1 MILLVDEDV
10 TTLHNLKS
18 ALEAGGFTAMARDEP
33 YQALRLAG
41 EEVPDLI
48 ICEVRMSEMSG
59 FDFLHTY
66 RSRFPARK
74 TPFLF
79 LSSLARPEQIAR
91 GLDKGADDYLIKPI
105 DAVLLCAKVRS
116 HLRLASSYGLKVTR
130 GTLNQLPFTA
140 LIRQCERSGL
150 TGVIE
155 IFDEDLHASLP
166 FAAGRLDDSAV
177 SDELLERLVES
188 ATARFAIVA
197 VPAPAPAVEVPEE
210 GDEIWELAP
219 EDEALFQ
226 ALPEGAGAVAD
237 EAAPF
242 ALSALPEAQA
252 EIGAPPDEIG
262 AVETSALDAPPSG
275 LLSGVQVGGKL
286 FQVQTEVPEGIPR
299 RVVTVATYHGKALI
313 KRETVCA
320 RCAARDDLRR
330 VMAAQHQ
337 GVEAEV
343 RGRVERFIATSH
355 GAAASVR
362 PPSFDELF
370 QQGKDR
376 VAAGDPRDALR
387 LWEAALAIE
396 PGNVL
401 LARNIELLRT
411 RLAAS

>member
-10 TTLHNLKS
+10 TTLRDLKD
-18 ALEAGGFTAMARDEP
+18 ALEVGGYSVMAHDEP
-33 YQALRLAG
+33 YQALKLAG
-41 EEVPDLI
+41 QEVPDLI

-66 RSRFPARK
+66 RARFPARK
-74 TPFLF
+74 TPFLL
-79 LSSLARPEQIAR
+79 LSSLARPEQIVR

-105 DAVLLCAKVRS
+105 DPTLLCAKVRS
-116 HLRLASSYGLKVTR
+116 HLRLASSYGLRVTR
-130 GTLNQLPFTA
+130 GTLHQLPFTA

-155 IFDEDLHASLP
+155 IFDAGLHASLP

-177 SDELLERLVES
+177 SDELLEKLVE
-188 ATARFAIVA
+188 ATTARFAIVA
-197 VPAPAPAVEVPEE
+197 VPAPAPPVEVPETVE
-210 GDEIWELAP
+210 VSWELGP

-226 ALPEGAGAVAD
+226 AVPDGEVMVAD

-242 ALSALPEAQA
+242 SLQALPEVHS
-252 EIGAPPDEIG
+252 EIGAPPDDHPAEEA
-262 AVETSALDAPPSG
+262 AVSEAPPSG

-286 FQVQTEVPEGIPR
+286 FQVQTEVPEGLPR

-313 KRETVCA
+313 KREMVCA
-320 RCAARDDLRR
+320 RCAVRDDLRR

-337 GVEAEV
+337 AVEGEV
-343 RGRVERFIATSH
+343 RGRIERFIATSRGGSEPVH
-355 GAAASVR
+355 

-370 QQGKDR
+370 QQGKDS
-376 VAAGDPRDALR
+376 VAAGDPGTALR

-396 PGNVL
+396 PGNTL
-401 LARNIELLRT
+401 LARNIELLRA
-411 RLAAS
+411 RLAGS